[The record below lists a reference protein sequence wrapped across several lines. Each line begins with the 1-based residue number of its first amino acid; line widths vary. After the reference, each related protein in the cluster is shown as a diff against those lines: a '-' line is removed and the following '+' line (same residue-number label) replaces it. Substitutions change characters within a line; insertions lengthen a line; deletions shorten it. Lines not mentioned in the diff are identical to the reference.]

1 MWPHGGIG
9 RHKGLEEKV
18 VKSNLSALVER
29 LWVEPLKVGGGFKM
43 LIPSQA

>member
-9 RHKGLEEKV
+9 RHKGLE
-18 VKSNLSALVER
+18 KSNLSALVER